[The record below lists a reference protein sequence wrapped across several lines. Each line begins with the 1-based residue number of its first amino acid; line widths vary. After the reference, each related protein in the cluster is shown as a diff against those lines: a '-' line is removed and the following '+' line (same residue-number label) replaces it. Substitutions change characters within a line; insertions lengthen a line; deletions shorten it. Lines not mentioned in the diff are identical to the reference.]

1 MTTDGGV
8 PCVQY
13 QPYDVVG
20 TRAGPW
26 TKATLLKVQRCFIA
40 IQRLHQ
46 TQSTS
51 CGSGWSWDNLGRTT
65 DVTHH

>member
-1 MTTDGGV
+1 MTADGGV

-13 QPYDVVG
+13 QPYDVVR

-51 CGSGWSWDNLGRTT
+51 CGG
-65 DVTHH
+65 